1 MQTLVEVGRQEYES
15 VHHYLEPIFLATAN
29 AARTDSEKVGAQGI
43 EFWTSLA
50 EEEFARSQRNAHVQE
65 YVKRCSSHLIKLLI
79 ECVQKI
85 NIDDEDEDEDEEL
98 GVSLS
103 SVCCLR
109 AIALVIGNDIME
121 PVLAFVSLNI
131 NDENW
136 KMRYS
141 SLIALGSITEG
152 PDKARFMNVII
163 PGLSNLIAKFKDPHS
178 KVREAIAFVMNKI
191 CEHHTEVIMNS

>member
-1 MQTLVEVGRQEYES
+1 MQFYF
-15 VHHYLEPIFLATAN
+15 EPIFLATAN

-50 EEEFARSQRNAHVQE
+50 EEEYARTQRNAHVYQ
-65 YVKRCSSHLIKLLI
+65 YIKQCSSHLIELLI
-79 ECVQKI
+79 ECIQKI
-85 NIDDEDEDEDEEL
+85 NIEDEDEDEDEEL

-121 PVLAFVSLNI
+121 PVLAFASLNI
-131 NDENW
+131 NDQNW
-136 KMRYS
+136 KKRYS

-152 PDKARFMNVII
+152 PEKTRFMNVII
-163 PGLSNLIAKFKDPHS
+163 PGL
-178 KVREAIAFVMNKI
+178 
-191 CEHHTEVIMNS
+191 